1 MIDEID
7 KTRIFRYI
15 CSIIVLLYSII
26 FLGAIVGIVYDLIP
40 IESFKIVTLTLLFGI
55 ILQLI
60 GVIDLLKKI
69 ETLEKEKR

>member
-1 MIDEID
+1 M
-7 KTRIFRYI
+7 
-15 CSIIVLLYSII
+15 LYSII